1 MADDKVTTQA
11 TNDKTVRGRIFNCLQ
26 YEYNPKTGA
35 CLNFTEANILACL
48 KHRTITRYAYIK
60 HDKDVV
66 TEADIETGRGAYT
79 DADLNKPKGVHWHI
93 VIETAN
99 NAYPASTIAKWL
111 NIPENMVDIP
121 KGRGAFIDCVEY
133 LRHSDIHQAL
143 KGKYEYGADEV
154 KANFDWETEV
164 EALILRKTEYER
176 PLSEKE
182 YVKNSVLYKG
192 MTIREVIDRYPTLYQ
207 EELTTLQ
214 KLRLEYLN
222 RNAPMP
228 PFRVNYYIYGNSGT
242 GKDTMAHSLA
252 KALFSNMEYDDDVY
266 FEIGSK
272 KVTFSGYDGQP
283 VIIWSEFR
291 ADTFVDALGGYE
303 SVLGTID
310 IIPKN
315 KREHK
320 KYGDIRLVN
329 AVNIVT
335 STQDYRDFL
344 RGLVQEG
351 DPDPTQANRRFP
363 IIIPIHADYFDIML
377 NEGYLGGDA
386 FSEYRAWRQVRG
398 SFGELARKLNSR
410 PDLFQRAERLLSTHA
425 VNAHNL
431 IVENIKSDPFADKSD
446 DEVLAMLK
454 ADGYG
459 EYKTADEIKAEAEE
473 RFLDEMVKDEEAC
486 FDKLVDFAHWFW
498 DAFVSHLNC
507 EKFYKYLGTDDKS
520 AYQKGFLDEMDFS
533 DIERAIRNYGYENMI
548 LRYNEKVIRGALELV
563 WLGDL

>member
-1 MADDKVTTQA
+1 MADKNGTTQA
-11 TNDKTVRGRIFNCLQ
+11 TNNKTATGRIFNCLQ

-35 CLNFTEANILACL
+35 CLNFTEANILKCI
-48 KHRTITRYAYIK
+48 KHRTITRYAYIM
-60 HDKDVV
+60 HDKDTV

-79 DADLNKPKGVHWHI
+79 DADLGKPKGVHWHV

-111 NIPENMVDIP
+111 GIPENMVEMP

-143 KGKYEYGADEV
+143 KGKYEYGEDEV
-154 KANFDWETEV
+154 KANFDWQTEV
-164 EALILRKTEYER
+164 EALVLRKTEFER

-182 YVKNSVLYKG
+182 YVKNCVLYKG
-192 MTIREVIDRYPTLYQ
+192 MTIGEVIDRYPTLYQ
-207 EELTTLQ
+207 EEMTILQ

-228 PFRVNYYIYGNSGT
+228 PFRVNYYIYGNTGT

-252 KALFSNMEYDDDVY
+252 KALFPDMKYDDDVY

-320 KYGDIRLVN
+320 KFGDIRLVN

-335 STQDYRDFL
+335 STQDYREFL
-344 RGLVQEG
+344 RGLVKEG

-363 IIIPIHADYFDIML
+363 IIIPIHAKYFDIML

-386 FSEYRAWRQVRG
+386 FAEYRTWRQVTG
-398 SFGELARKLNSR
+398 SFGEIARKLNSR
-410 PDLFQRAERLLSTHA
+410 PELFQRAEQLLSSHT
-425 VNAHNL
+425 VSAHNVV
-431 IVENIKSDPFADKSD
+431 VENIKKDPYATKSD
-446 DEVLAMLK
+446 DEVLALLQ
-454 ADGYG
+454 AEGYG
-459 EYKTADEIKAEAEE
+459 NYLTADEIKEKEHAE
-473 RFLDEMVKDEEAC
+473 FLDEMAQWESEC
-486 FDKLVDFAHWFW
+486 FDKLVDFCHWFW
-498 DAFVSHLNC
+498 DEFASHLNR
-507 EKFYKYLGTDDKS
+507 EKFYKYLESDDKT
-520 AYQKGFLDEMDFS
+520 AFQRGFLDNMDFS
-533 DIERAIRNYGYENMI
+533 DIKQAVDAFGSEDMI
-548 LRYNEKVIRGALELV
+548 LRYNEKVIRGALEMV
-563 WLGDL
+563 WMGEL